1 MANRDAG
8 ACRNLRARTV
18 PRGIAS
24 QKAYEEATCGNP
36 CKLLT
41 DVLLLSDPL

>member
-1 MANRDAG
+1 MLALVETHA
-8 ACRNLRARTV
+8 LRARTV